1 MQLYWE
7 EILVLMSP
15 TSSLSTSV
23 NSRHG
28 FSTMKIKRTFL
39 SKNLLEM
46 VTLFKI
52 LCIVTQKVK
61 SSSLRETCRFLKY
74 NEWDSLCSSCYL
86 FISILHEKFIA
97 VTISIYCKNQTQAEL
112 KL

>member
-28 FSTMKIKRTFL
+28 FSTMKIKLTFL

-61 SSSLRETCRFLKY
+61 SSSLRETCKFLKY
-74 NEWDSLCSSCYL
+74 NEWIHSVVLVTYLSLLCMKSL
-86 FISILHEKFIA
+86 L
-97 VTISIYCKNQTQAEL
+97 L
-112 KL
+112 